1 MKTAFCWFT
10 VLLFDYNEWGEGGG
24 GGVRGGV
31 GRRLAKILFLNEI

>member
-24 GGVRGGV
+24 GGSWRGGE
-31 GRRLAKILFLNEI
+31 GGG

>member
-24 GGVRGGV
+24 GVRGGV

>member
-24 GGVRGGV
+24 GGFVVGWGG
-31 GRRLAKILFLNEI
+31 GWLKYYF